1 MPASSRIKIQI
12 LLKIKTTSLSTML
25 PIVYKSIWDQVLN
38 LKLRI
43 LTCPSEWTNSFKN
56 YYYYDNFI
64 FNSFHFEN
72 RNSCSKILN
81 MHQFRA
87 LGVHNTNIFNQINSI
102 YLQPLGPLSP
112 TFQQWWCII
121 SYLNS
126 FWRSG
131 TGKRGRRHEQLLDEG
146 EKIQGRYNK
155 LPYLDSNSVV
165 AFNFT
170 PSPHPSPQKTSN

>member
-1 MPASSRIKIQI
+1 MPHPEVPVIHLLLFLLSCPIWRFFFFCICRGDSGLLEYDTMWFSTFQRSLMPASSRIKIQI

-102 YLQPLGPLSP
+102 YL
-112 TFQQWWCII
+112 
-121 SYLNS
+121 
-126 FWRSG
+126 
-131 TGKRGRRHEQLLDEG
+131 
-146 EKIQGRYNK
+146 
-155 LPYLDSNSVV
+155 
-165 AFNFT
+165 
-170 PSPHPSPQKTSN
+170 